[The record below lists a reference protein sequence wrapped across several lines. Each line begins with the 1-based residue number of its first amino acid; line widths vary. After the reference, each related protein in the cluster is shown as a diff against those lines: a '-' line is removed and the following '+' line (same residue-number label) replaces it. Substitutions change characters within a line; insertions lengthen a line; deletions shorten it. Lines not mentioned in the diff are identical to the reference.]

1 MKELF
6 DPQTLIFAAL
16 TCTVILIT
24 LIVLAVVTRRVGF
37 LMSEVQGLRR
47 EMKLVDEAL
56 QTVTHA
62 LEQMGRQRQ
71 R

>member
-6 DPQTLIFAAL
+6 DPQVLIFAAL
-16 TCTVILIT
+16 TCAVILIT
-24 LIVLAVVTRRVGF
+24 LIVLAVITRRVRF

-47 EMKLVDEAL
+47 EMALVDEAL
-56 QTVTHA
+56 QTVTQA
-62 LEQMGRQRQ
+62 LEQMGRQRP